1 MPRGKFLSPAIA
13 EHLSGFLSKQ
23 YKTFSWHH
31 NSMRFHL
38 YSSLLNSCLRCH
50 VISGLPM
57 GWTDHKP
64 NSVSRC
70 DFNRL
75 FPHHSVQEGFSFCNL
90 WGLAII
96 GLSPGF
102 QAEDLVVVQWRRR
115 PRTRFEQV
123 GHEDVDVQCFI
134 HFIHP
139 PASTFIHALSW
150 PDQAVQ
156 SIGLC
161 SNLSIFV
168 LV

>member
-1 MPRGKFLSPAIA
+1 MNSWQDLATQVYWWDHYRAECKRLGMPRGKFLSPAIA

-115 PRTRFEQV
+115 PRTRCEQV
-123 GHEDVDVQCFI
+123 GHEDVDVQ
-134 HFIHP
+134 
-139 PASTFIHALSW
+139 
-150 PDQAVQ
+150 
-156 SIGLC
+156 
-161 SNLSIFV
+161 
-168 LV
+168 